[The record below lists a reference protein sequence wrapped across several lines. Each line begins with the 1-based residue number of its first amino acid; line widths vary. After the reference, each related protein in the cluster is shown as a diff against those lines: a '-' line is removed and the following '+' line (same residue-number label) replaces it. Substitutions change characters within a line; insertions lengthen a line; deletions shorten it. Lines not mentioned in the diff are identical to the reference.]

1 MNNMKNLLK
10 LHYSSIVAL
19 KKTALVILGLAVVV
33 IISNKEGS
41 MLPFGAALI
50 IMCLNYNSL
59 AYESNSKSDF
69 LIYSLPVKPEE
80 YILSKYIFGFLNI
93 IITVMFSDILYFII
107 DMSGGISSGDFTL
120 SVVNISVLITGLM
133 IVDIVAPIAIIVGFN
148 KARIILVFLALLP
161 VCFANTIVSVL
172 SELPLLQINIS
183 PAAVQM
189 TIVITGVILTIGSY
203 FITSKLYAGKDI
215 N

>member
-189 TIVITGVILTIGSY
+189 IIVITGVILTIGSY